1 MQYSKEM
8 NQSGKSVVLAA
19 SAGLLGLLVLYQTY
33 NHWDTI
39 VEIAENVRYDN
50 EKVAALHQLRKIRKA
65 LANYTKEL
73 NAAESKVDHSR
84 NYTGVIDPVTK
95 NSIRGLSMDLD
106 FVLTSLDKIHGDA
119 AIKAERKRL
128 VDEFEKLSGR
138 VDALVAKI
146 D

>member
-1 MQYSKEM
+1 M
-8 NQSGKSVVLAA
+8 NRSGRSVVLVA
-19 SAGLLGLLVLYQTY
+19 SVGLLGLLVLYQTY

-39 VEIAENVRYDN
+39 IEIAENVRYDK
-50 EKVAALHQLRKIRKA
+50 EKVIALHQLRKVRKA
-65 LANYTKEL
+65 LANYMKEL
-73 NAAESKVDHSR
+73 DAAELKMDHSR
-84 NYTGVIDPVTK
+84 NSNGVIDPVTK

-119 AIKAERKRL
+119 TIKAERKRL